1 MEKAQNLKVVIL
13 MTVTTTFVIGVF
25 PNYAHYKLADI
36 SAGIWRRRKNMKK
49 QVNNI
54 NWTVGVQSHAEI
66 MCDMNKKK
74 I

>member
-1 MEKAQNLKVVIL
+1 
-13 MTVTTTFVIGVF
+13 
-25 PNYAHYKLADI
+25 
-36 SAGIWRRRKNMKK
+36 MKK

-74 I
+74 YKKITRRNRRGFTKGGGGGSETG